1 MSGARSSAGSSLR
14 GLRGE
19 RRWAREG
26 RTSRM
31 SEPRLPGSERMRWMS
46 CAGSF
51 ELFDQTAHHH
61 LARLHEPHPFFPPLF
76 QQMLGDV
83 AVDRLHRVHDS
94 EQPHLRLLLEQT
106 IDRVLAAY
114 VQRATAAPD
123 YVNIL
128 PVDDV

>member
-1 MSGARSSAGSSLR
+1 VGPYDKSPRASGRSPATASPWTMSGARSSAGSSLR

-31 SEPRLPGSERMRWMS
+31 SEPRLRGSERMRWMS

-83 AVDRLHRVHDS
+83 AVDR
-94 EQPHLRLLLEQT
+94 
-106 IDRVLAAY
+106 
-114 VQRATAAPD
+114 
-123 YVNIL
+123 
-128 PVDDV
+128 